1 MLTGDEERKF
11 IENNKKITELLK
23 ENEMILRR
31 SGYNPPLTNY
41 TLEQSEKI
49 GVPSGYIRT
58 VAAFNKKYHLQEI
71 CIKRTIRHN
80 IIYALETSDLLNFII
95 NRINIWG
102 SVEAIF
108 FKLSIVNFVS
118 VIEAILLEA
127 TNNICCDASN
137 CGETKKCKFHFS
149 KEERNSARKAV
160 EKLAQ
165 IGILDYGEEKIV
177 RVKEIID
184 LRNRIHIRLAK
195 GMEIN
200 LGDFNLDLYNEVVE
214 LLQDID
220 EQIYK
225 NAVPHYNCSNV
236 KITR

>member
-80 IIYALETSDLLNFII
+80 ITYALETSDLLNFII

-118 VIEAILLEA
+118 VKVIVGEWLEHREYRLKPICEHGRYRGQGYPEHILHYMFCRYYGTGLHL
-127 TNNICCDASN
+127 THDTS
-137 CGETKKCKFHFS
+137 KK
-149 KEERNSARKAV
+149 RW
-160 EKLAQ
+160 
-165 IGILDYGEEKIV
+165 IYG
-177 RVKEIID
+177 
-184 LRNRIHIRLAK
+184 
-195 GMEIN
+195 
-200 LGDFNLDLYNEVVE
+200 
-214 LLQDID
+214 
-220 EQIYK
+220 
-225 NAVPHYNCSNV
+225 
-236 KITR
+236 

>member
-11 IENNKKITELLK
+11 IENNKRITELLK
-23 ENEMILRR
+23 ENEMILRK
-31 SGYNPPLTNY
+31 SGYNPPLINY
-41 TLEQSEKI
+41 TLEQHEKI

-58 VAAFNKKYHLQEI
+58 VNAFNKKYHLQEI
-71 CIKRTIRHN
+71 CIEKTVRHN
-80 IIYALETSDLLNFII
+80 ITYALETSDLLNFII

-137 CGETKKCKFHFS
+137 CGKTKNCELHFS
-149 KEERNSARKAV
+149 KEERNYASKAV
-160 EKLAQ
+160 KKLAQ
-165 IGILDYGEEKIV
+165 IGILDYDNEKV
-177 RVKEIID
+177 SRVQEIIE

-200 LGDFNLDLYNEVVE
+200 LGDFTLELYNEVVE

-220 EQIYK
+220 EQIYN
-225 NAVPHYNCSNV
+225 NAVPHYKC
-236 KITR
+236 KM